1 MPVSYIIASNRGGY
15 IKRIVYQILVFIV
28 MVLAFTA
35 CSNGAEDKMAKNE
48 AAVEHAGKHLDTRYV
63 CPMHPHIIK
72 NKAGES
78 CPICGMDLVE
88 KKNDITAET
97 YPVVELTSDIVQKL
111 GVRTT
116 RVEKGQLWKLIKT
129 VGYVG
134 FNEDRLKT
142 ITTKTDGWI
151 ENLAVRVKG
160 LYVRKG
166 QLLFELYSPEFL
178 RVQKEFIAA
187 QKIDESGIR
196 RHYSSRSESIP
207 SRDHLRY
214 MEIPQSMI
222 NEMARKGKVRHRI
235 PYYAPMQGTVIK
247 HNINKNQYISEGD
260 ELLTIADF
268 STLWVEANVYE
279 HQLSWLRLGLNADIE
294 VKALPG
300 KKYKGEV
307 NFINPV
313 LDAKTRS
320 LKVRLRVPNPDGG
333 LKPNMFAH
341 VKIYGGPKN
350 EVIKIPREALI
361 VTGERES
368 VILDLGD
375 GKYQPVDVVTGMH
388 STGMV
393 EILSGLENG
402 EKIVTSGQ
410 FLIDSEASLQ
420 ASFSRLNSK

>member
-1 MPVSYIIASNRGGY
+1 MPVSYTTASNRRGC
-15 IKRIVYQILVFIV
+15 KKHIVYQTLAAIS

-35 CSNGAEDKMAKNE
+35 CSNDAEDKMSKNE
-48 AAVEHAGKHLDTRYV
+48 TAVEHAGKHLDARYV

-72 NKAGES
+72 DKAGES

-88 KKNDITAET
+88 KKSDITAET

-111 GVRTT
+111 GVRTS

-187 QKIDESGIR
+187 QKMDESGIR
-196 RHYSSRSESIP
+196 RHYSSRNESIP

-235 PYYAPMQGTVIK
+235 PYYAPMQGTVIR

-320 LKVRLRVPNPDGG
+320 LKVRLRVPNTDGG
-333 LKPNMFAH
+333 LRPNMFAH
-341 VKIYGGPKN
+341 VKICL
-350 EVIKIPREALI
+350 VRKIH
-361 VTGERES
+361 G
-368 VILDLGD
+368 
-375 GKYQPVDVVTGMH
+375 
-388 STGMV
+388 
-393 EILSGLENG
+393 
-402 EKIVTSGQ
+402 
-410 FLIDSEASLQ
+410 
-420 ASFSRLNSK
+420 